1 MAESLEQSLELADVY
16 AAALF
21 GLAEEAG
28 RVAETRGE
36 LEELVRLEQQ
46 EPAFA
51 SFMRSDV
58 INTDRRQASLES
70 MFRNRLSD
78 VVLNTLLVL
87 NRHGRAGLLPALL
100 RCYVVREEHAE
111 GQIEV
116 VATSAVELQP
126 AQRAEIERWA
136 AEASRKKPLVQ
147 YVVDPEVVG
156 GLIVQIGDYRFDDS
170 VRWHLH
176 ATRARLLERSN
187 RGLGI
192 GTIGGELPAES

>member
-21 GLAEEAG
+21 GLAEKAG
-28 RVAETRGE
+28 RVAETRSE
-36 LEELVRLEQQ
+36 LEELVRLEER

-51 SFMRSDV
+51 GFMRSDM

-100 RCYVVREEHAE
+100 RCYVLREEHAE

-116 VATSAVELQP
+116 VATSAVELDP
-126 AQRAEIERWA
+126 PQRTEIERWA
-136 AEASRKKPLVQ
+136 ADVSRKTPLVQ
-147 YVVDPEVVG
+147 YVIDPEIVG

-192 GTIGGELPAES
+192 GTVS